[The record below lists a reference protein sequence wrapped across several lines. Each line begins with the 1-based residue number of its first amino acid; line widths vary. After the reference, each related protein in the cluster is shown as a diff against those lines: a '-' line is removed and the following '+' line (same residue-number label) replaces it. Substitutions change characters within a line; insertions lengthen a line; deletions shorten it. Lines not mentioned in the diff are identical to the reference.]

1 MLQSR
6 LSVARW
12 LWTHNP
18 FYFISALLMLYAVR
32 NGYGEQNIGAINCW
46 TMMGVLTGYTL
57 VLAVIG
63 VLIVRFGKVWDD
75 ARSILLLLLL
85 LFLAVSVS
93 ADDLFVKMESSAGG
107 AALLVCGFLFS
118 VAVMLFT
125 LRGAGIRLG
134 AAYLVP
140 FILFLGLFYVM
151 PWWCSPELNP
161 RPEPKNV
168 DWTVFLFPQIA
179 ALLCLTLLPAV
190 RMGRAYAANSGTPWP
205 WPLFPWTAF
214 GMIAVA
220 VALRSYA
227 LVMTFS
233 PTGVIWVSPDSRFGI
248 ALDTIWRPYFLV
260 PFAWAILVLVLE
272 SALTSG
278 NQRLIRRT
286 LLAVP
291 GVMLLAWPWSQTSVM
306 IGFLNRLTAT
316 VASPVWLAACLI
328 AVFYGWA
335 TLRRAEGA
343 SLGLLG
349 SAILFSVLTPQTISV
364 STLATVNPWPLL
376 AIGLVV
382 AVIGLRRNSS
392 AITLAAASLTTTALW
407 FLLPQTPLADFRMT
421 VCYHTMFVTV
431 LTLSLVHRDALSSLL
446 RQAGATLIPITAFLA
461 LTAPA
466 ATEIP
471 LPWRLLYIAILTG
484 IGFVCAQA
492 SHSRAYWIS
501 FCGSGFLL
509 GYGLTVGGYRQ
520 ASAAFGKPAVT
531 AFSWSC
537 GTLLIGVLISAYKAN
552 WLPPHLW
559 PKWLVERGRG
569 FDAAFSEGTSLD
581 TPLDSGT
588 GLINVESV
596 GETDE
601 PPLTG

>member
-1 MLQSR
+1 M
-6 LSVARW
+6 
-12 LWTHNP
+12 
-18 FYFISALLMLYAVR
+18 
-32 NGYGEQNIGAINCW
+32 
-46 TMMGVLTGYTL
+46 
-57 VLAVIG
+57 
-63 VLIVRFGKVWDD
+63 
-75 ARSILLLLLL
+75 
-85 LFLAVSVS
+85 
-93 ADDLFVKMESSAGG
+93 
-107 AALLVCGFLFS
+107 
-118 VAVMLFT
+118 
-125 LRGAGIRLG
+125 
-134 AAYLVP
+134 
-140 FILFLGLFYVM
+140 
-151 PWWCSPELNP
+151 
-161 RPEPKNV
+161 
-168 DWTVFLFPQIA
+168 
-179 ALLCLTLLPAV
+179 
-190 RMGRAYAANSGTPWP
+190 
-205 WPLFPWTAF
+205 
-214 GMIAVA
+214 
-220 VALRSYA
+220 
-227 LVMTFS
+227 
-233 PTGVIWVSPDSRFGI
+233 
-248 ALDTIWRPYFLV
+248 
-260 PFAWAILVLVLE
+260 
-272 SALTSG
+272 
-278 NQRLIRRT
+278 
-286 LLAVP
+286 
-291 GVMLLAWPWSQTSVM
+291 
-306 IGFLNRLTAT
+306 
-316 VASPVWLAACLI
+316 
-328 AVFYGWA
+328 
-335 TLRRAEGA
+335 
-343 SLGLLG
+343 GLLG